1 MAGSDRQLSW
11 TTVILY
17 SMKVTKEHA
26 FHHPFSGLG
35 DQHPLK
41 ASRNN
46 SMLESTNS
54 SLFSEGQDTNCIFT
68 IINITESFPV
78 CGSSLVYLC
87 ISLLRVE
94 LKTRSPAFSCDF
106 IELGPSQGL
115 FCVHEYSTFIPRVM
129 DWQTRKQCS
138 KICPLQII
146 VCREVVFLA
155 RDSQKNLCIIYVNDI
170 NTEVF
175 FLEWSPHGRS
185 T

>member
-1 MAGSDRQLSW
+1 MEHKLYFEECWGPDIIGPQWLSLYGHFNIEKSTNNILKMAGSGRQFNW

-87 ISLLRVE
+87 ISLLR
-94 LKTRSPAFSCDF
+94 A
-106 IELGPSQGL
+106 QN
-115 FCVHEYSTFIPRVM
+115 CV
-129 DWQTRKQCS
+129 
-138 KICPLQII
+138 L
-146 VCREVVFLA
+146 L
-155 RDSQKNLCIIYVNDI
+155 
-170 NTEVF
+170 
-175 FLEWSPHGRS
+175 
-185 T
+185 

>member
-1 MAGSDRQLSW
+1 MAGSGRQLNW

-35 DQHPLK
+35 YQHPLK

-46 SMLESTNS
+46 GMLESTNS

-68 IINITESFPV
+68 IINTTESFPV

-87 ISLLRVE
+87 ISLLCVE
-94 LKTRSPAFSCDF
+94 LKTAFSCDF
-106 IELGPSQGL
+106 IQLGPIQGL

-129 DWQTRKQCS
+129 DWQTRKQCT

-155 RDSQKNLCIIYVNDI
+155 QFLKRIYAL
-170 NTEVF
+170 F
-175 FLEWSPHGRS
+175 M
-185 T
+185 